1 MKKRILLFTDSH
13 SQCGVGI
20 NMAALLEELAG
31 RGYVT
36 LCAQRREETVLQRRL
51 SALGVKYFWFPRAPD
66 EDIAAFINDQVTPL
80 NIFREAQPDLIFFA
94 NGTPAGS
101 HGAIVAATKLGIPYM
116 ICEGLIAEQFLGGN
130 DGERAAL
137 KSHYLAASMVI
148 TKSRENLEYLRARL
162 ELPDDVGMHIAN
174 SAPDSFFSPVDE
186 KIRSARRRQLGVS
199 MDDILCFTAAG
210 LRPVKGYA
218 HQLQALRLLEGHAI
232 IPHLKFAWAGDGP
245 LRDFLEQYIAK
256 FAFNDRVHLLGH
268 SWQVGEW
275 LDAAD
280 IFILPSLGE
289 GMPGCVLE
297 AMAKGVPVIATRA
310 GGTPEALGD
319 CGQLLPEA
327 ADDNA
332 RARDLAEA
340 IVKWV
345 TDEPARRR
353 AGARGRERAATYFTR
368 RRMLDSYMK
377 AIEKVLTTPAGT
389 RR

>member
-1 MKKRILLFTDSH
+1 MKKRILLFTESH

-20 NMAALLEELAG
+20 NMAVLLEELVG
-31 RGYVT
+31 RGHAA
-36 LCAQRREETVLQRRL
+36 LCAQRHENTELQRRL
-51 SALGVKYFWFPRAPD
+51 SGLGVKYYWFPNSPD
-66 EDIAAFINDQVTPL
+66 ADIAAFINDQATPFK
-80 NIFREAQPDLIFFA
+80 IFREARPDLIFFA

-101 HGAIVAATKLGIPYM
+101 HGAILAATKLGIPYI

-137 KSHYLAASMVI
+137 KSHYLAARAVI

-162 ELPDDVGMHIAN
+162 ELPDDVGMHIPN
-174 SAPDSFFSPVDE
+174 SAPDSFFTPIDE
-186 KIRSARRRQLGVS
+186 KMRAARRQQLGVTT
-199 MDDILCFTAAG
+199 DDILCFTAAG

-218 HQLQALRLLEGHAI
+218 HQLQALRYLEANALC
-232 IPHLKFAWAGDGP
+232 PNLKFAWAGDGP
-245 LRDFLEQYIAK
+245 LHGFLEQYIAK
-256 FAFNDRVHLLGH
+256 FSFAGRVHLLGH

-280 IFILPSLGE
+280 IFILPSLSE

-327 ADDNA
+327 SDDNA
-332 RARDLAEA
+332 RARDLAKA
-340 IVKWV
+340 IKYWAE
-345 TDEPARRR
+345 DKPARRR
-353 AGARGRERAATYFTR
+353 AGARGRARAATHFTR
-368 RRMLDSYMK
+368 RRMLDAYMEI
-377 AIEKVLTTPAGT
+377 IEKVS
-389 RR
+389 